1 MNETVQALVSAIAEG
16 DAIATEQAFGAAMAE
31 KLASRIDD
39 LRTNIAQGMFSQM
52 QPQPELAEEGYIS
65 EEEYL
70 ALSEEE
76 QSQYELL
83 DEASLKSLGKRAADL
98 AASKAS
104 LHVGEGSRK
113 QQAADK
119 KNIHKIPKSISSSHG
134 SETAK
139 RADASGDDE
148 GGHNVYGAGSFGD
161 KHKVFVKKDLGG
173 RGSKEHKTYINR
185 MHKQGMHSTSGG
197 SFEKQEKAI
206 EKKLG

>member
-1 MNETVQALVSAIAEG
+1 MNETTMELVNAIKTG
-16 DAIATEQAFGAAMAE
+16 DAIATEQAFAAAMAE
-31 KLASRIDD
+31 KLSAKIDD
-39 LRTNIAQGMFSQM
+39 MRQTVAANMFT
-52 QPQPELAEEGYIS
+52 QPEAVVEEEIIS
-65 EEEYL
+65 EEEYNSL
-70 ALSEEE
+70 TEE
-76 QSQYELL
+76 QQAEYQEL

-98 AASKAS
+98 AASKAN

-113 QQAADK
+113 QQASDK

-139 RADASGDDE
+139 RANASGDDE

-173 RGSKEHKTYINR
+173 KGSKEHKTYINR